1 LASPLDPFIPAFDI
15 RERHSIVVRAPAET
29 VFAAAAAFDFQSLGF
44 IRAIIRARQFLLH
57 STRVERQPQPF
68 LQEALKMGWGV
79 LAQEPGACF
88 VAGAR
93 CQPWLGDVVFTPVSP
108 AEFAGYAE
116 PNQVKIAWTL
126 EVESLGP
133 ASSRLST
140 ETRAV
145 ATDETARR
153 RFRRYWR
160 WARFGIV
167 TIRLL
172 MLPAIRRQAEREWR
186 RTAECEVNGER

>member
-1 LASPLDPFIPAFDI
+1 
-15 RERHSIVVRAPAET
+15 
-29 VFAAAAAFDFQSLGF
+29 
-44 IRAIIRARQFLLH
+44 
-57 STRVERQPQPF
+57 
-68 LQEALKMGWGV
+68 MGWGV
-79 LAQEPGACF
+79 LAREPGRCF

-108 AEFAGYAE
+108 AEFAAYAE

-133 ASSRLST
+133 DSSRLAT

-145 ATDETARR
+145 ATDEAARK
-153 RFRRYWR
+153 RFRGYWR

-167 TIRLL
+167 AIRWL
-172 MLPAIRRQAEREWR
+172 MLPAIRRQAERDWR
-186 RTAECEVNGER
+186 RTSR